1 MKLMNIKFNIK
12 LLCLSALCALFL
24 TAPISLS
31 SVSALFTP
39 QFAPQKG
46 VSVGSVGSLELSEVS
61 AKPKKRKR
69 YDRLQRKAQA
79 MIKEGHPTVE
89 LSVRTSPRVSA
100 RVYHG
105 KELLGVAPFTFKW
118 PKDTGALDLVLKAPG
133 YIRVNTRLYTYR
145 DDKVTVDMFKETEAH
160 KLFGYKKK
168 IEAPSAEDLEE
179 GE

>member
-1 MKLMNIKFNIK
+1 MKLINIK
-12 LLCLSALCALFL
+12 LLFLSALCALPFL
-24 TAPISLS
+24 SPLSISS
-31 SVSALFTP
+31 HSTP
-39 QFAPQKG
+39 QGLISAG
-46 VSVGSVGSLELSEVS
+46 TLEFSELS
-61 AKPKKRKR
+61 AKPKKRKRKR

-89 LSVRTSPRVSA
+89 LSVRTSPRVA
-100 RVYHG
+100 AKVYHG
-105 KELLGVAPFTFKW
+105 KELLGVTPFTFKW

-133 YIRVNTRLYTYR
+133 YIKVNTRLYTYR